1 MKKNN
6 IEDKISFNFNQK
18 ELLKW
23 LFYLIESNSIEEKLN
38 SNSNNYY
45 FLFWKE
51 FGLFDKNYKLTKLA
65 KSINLKNEDTISK
78 YFDTVLFNYVL
89 DHPMEEK
96 KYNPLLIFLKYC
108 DENNLKEIKESD
120 IQNLFYS
127 FFNLKKNQ
135 NIKSKIMIKN
145 TLDLNGNL
153 HEEYQEYE
161 EGVYEYNIGKI
172 DKYVINISKFI
183 FLLLK
188 NTSYFQTIG
197 NEPESLSFK
206 DEIKIK
212 KLLKKCN
219 SKYHMKSVDEYKKDN
234 IDNLTKQSYY
244 LGTNYL
250 ENSNQRIYYGAAGV
264 GKKYI
269 LEKDIDQCFPNEPE
283 IKRIAFHSNYNYSN
297 FIGYKEDEIFI
308 PGDLIKIILKSFE
321 NPQTNYLLVIDGI
334 NKANV
339 YDVFGDF
346 IQLIERNKEGKSR
359 YKISASS
366 DLKKYLEKDNR
377 TNILVDNNFLYFPS
391 NLYIWATMISYN
403 NVVYPL
409 DLSFK
414 RKWNF
419 RYITINNIDSKKIVS
434 DMKFKIG
441 SEEFYWDH
449 FRESLNETLLEINSD
464 MNEERLLG
472 PFFIGTDNSI
482 ENNTEIIRNKV
493 IPYILEDVL
502 KFFSIYDKA
511 KIFYFDK
518 NWKYLSSSD
527 VIERFDDYR
536 NEPNKIFSSYLI
548 EKYKEKGKNEK
559 KR

>member
-6 IEDKISFNFNQK
+6 IEDKISFNFKQK
-18 ELLKW
+18 ELLES
-23 LFYLIESNSIEEKLN
+23 LSSLIESNSIKEELN
-38 SNSNNYY
+38 LNSNNYY
-45 FLFWKE
+45 FLFWKD

-96 KYNPLLIFLKYC
+96 KYNPLLIFLEYC
-108 DENNLKEIKESD
+108 DNNNLKKIKESD

-135 NIKSKIMIKN
+135 NIKSKIVIKN
-145 TLDLNGNL
+145 ILDLNGNL
-153 HEEYQEYE
+153 VSEYE
-161 EGVYEYNIGKI
+161 EYEEDVYDEYIDET
-172 DKYVINISKFI
+172 DKYIINISKFI

-188 NTSYFQTIG
+188 NTSYFQAIS
-197 NEPESLSFK
+197 NEPESLFFK
-206 DEIKIK
+206 DEIKIE

-219 SKYHMKSVDEYKKDN
+219 SKYHMKSVYEYEKDN

-297 FIGYKEDEIFI
+297 FIGYKEDGIFI
-308 PGDLIKIILKSFE
+308 PGHLINIILESFQ
-321 NPQTNYLLVIDGI
+321 NPETNYLLVIDGI

-346 IQLIERNKEGKSR
+346 IQLIERNKEGESR
-359 YKISASS
+359 YKISASG
-366 DLKKYLEKDNR
+366 DLKKYLK
-377 TNILVDNNFLYFPS
+377 NILVDILYFPS

-419 RYITINNIDSKKIVS
+419 QYITINNIDSKKIVS

-527 VIERFDDYR
+527 VIERFDNYR

-548 EKYKEKGKNEK
+548 EKYKEKEKNEK
-559 KR
+559 KW